1 MKKTITNPLSVSTE
15 LLKAFSDPVRLRL
28 VNLLSNGQEVC
39 VCHLF
44 EALELPQPTVSRH
57 LAYLRK
63 RGVVVGRKEGLWVH
77 YRLAR
82 TTSELQRRLIEC
94 AALADPELMRRDREK
109 LGGCSSC

>member
-1 MKKTITNPLSVSTE
+1 MKQTSTDPLAVSTE

-28 VNLLSNGQEVC
+28 VNLLSNGREVC

-77 YRLAR
+77 YRLAK

-94 AALADPELMRRDREK
+94 AALADPELMRRDRDR
-109 LGGCSSC
+109 LGSCSSC

>member
-1 MKKTITNPLSVSTE
+1 MKKTLNDPLKVSTE

-28 VNLLSNGQEVC
+28 VNLLSNGREVC

-77 YRLAR
+77 YRLAK

-94 AALADPELMRRDREK
+94 AALADPELMRRDRDR
-109 LGGCSSC
+109 LGSCSSC

>member
-1 MKKTITNPLSVSTE
+1 MKQTSTDPLAVSTE

-28 VNLLSNGQEVC
+28 VNLLSNGREVC

-77 YRLAR
+77 YRLAK
-82 TTSELQRRLIEC
+82 TSSELQRRLIEC
-94 AALADPELMRRDREK
+94 AALADPELMRRDRER
-109 LGGCSSC
+109 LGTCSSC